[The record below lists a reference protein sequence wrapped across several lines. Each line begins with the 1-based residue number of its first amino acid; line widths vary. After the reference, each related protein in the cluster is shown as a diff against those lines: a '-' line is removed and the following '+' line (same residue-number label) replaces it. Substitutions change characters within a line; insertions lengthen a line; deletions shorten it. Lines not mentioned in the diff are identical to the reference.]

1 MAAMGIGIG
10 IGIGIGKGR
19 GMSML
24 RTVAAT
30 FVFLSLTA
38 NAQSSQSDEK
48 ARLTAHVTNYL
59 AGSYLKE
66 LASNGACTQDQGKG
80 ERYDAAVS
88 ALRKSVPDRYVAEVE
103 GQVESGQVEASLGS
117 VREIELGSKLKGA
130 DPSKRQYICGVYF
143 GYGTALQTFGSEGLR
158 TLSSKI
164 PGQSQMV
171 PR

>member
-1 MAAMGIGIG
+1 MAAMGMGIG
-10 IGIGIGKGR
+10 MAR
-19 GMSML
+19 GASIL

-30 FVFLSLTA
+30 VIALSLTA

-88 ALRKSVPDRYVAEVE
+88 ALRTIVPDQYVAEVE
-103 GQVESGQVEASLGS
+103 QLVESGQVEASLGS
-117 VREIELGSKLKGA
+117 VRDIELGSKLKRV
-130 DPSKRQYICGVYF
+130 DPSRKQYICGVYF
-143 GYGTALQTFGSEGLR
+143 GYGTALQMYGSEGLR
-158 TLSSKI
+158 TNSSKT
-164 PGQSQMV
+164 PGQSQLI